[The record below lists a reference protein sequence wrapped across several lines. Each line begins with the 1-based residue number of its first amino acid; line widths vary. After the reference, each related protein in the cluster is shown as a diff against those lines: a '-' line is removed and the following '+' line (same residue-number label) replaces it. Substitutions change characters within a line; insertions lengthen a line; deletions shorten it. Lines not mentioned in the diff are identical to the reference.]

1 VADTTYKL
9 ITCVLPDDG
18 SDRKLLRALRDE
30 RQVTTAN
37 SASCLGLAG
46 LQDVRT
52 KHGDLP
58 KPRLVRKVEVLVA
71 AADADELYDYI
82 YTTANIGQ
90 TRGGVIWLGPVNLAS
105 EFELPAD
112 VPLEAD

>member
-1 VADTTYKL
+1 MADTTYKL

-37 SASCLGLAG
+37 SASCLGLAV
-46 LQDVRT
+46 LEDART

-82 YTTANIGQ
+82 YTTANIGR
-90 TRGGVIWLGPVNLAS
+90 TGGGTIFLGPVSLAS
-105 EFELPAD
+105 VFELPAD
-112 VPLEAD
+112 VPLEED

>member
-1 VADTTYKL
+1 M
-9 ITCVLPDDG
+9 
-18 SDRKLLRALRDE
+18 RALRDE

-37 SASCLGLAG
+37 SASCLGLAV
-46 LQDVRT
+46 LADAMT
-52 KHGDLP
+52 KYGDLP
-58 KPRLVRKVEVLVA
+58 EPLLARKVDVLVA

-82 YTTANIGQ
+82 YATANIGQ
-90 TRGGVIWLGPVNLAS
+90 TRGGVIWLGPVTLAS